1 MLNWLSH
8 EKHSDILASFRHRVW
23 QGFSIKVCFC
33 ANTDQRPA
41 VADDPPTVSG
51 EEHRLLVPAL
61 HTEGKWLPPHRCL
74 KSVITL
80 SANEKG
86 DKKKL
91 PQLHEEMVWEMKER
105 QPARPGETCA
115 TLSTCS
121 SGTPETCAFCER
133 LTEIEHS

>member
-1 MLNWLSH
+1 MKNTLIFS
-8 EKHSDILASFRHRVW
+8 KFQTQSLAGIQH
-23 QGFSIKVCFC
+23 QGLFLCQ
-33 ANTDQRPA
+33 NTDQRPA

-61 HTEGKWLPPHRCL
+61 HTRGKWLPPHRCL

-80 SANEKG
+80 SASEEG

-115 TLSTCS
+115 NGAS
-121 SGTPETCAFCER
+121 
-133 LTEIEHS
+133 I